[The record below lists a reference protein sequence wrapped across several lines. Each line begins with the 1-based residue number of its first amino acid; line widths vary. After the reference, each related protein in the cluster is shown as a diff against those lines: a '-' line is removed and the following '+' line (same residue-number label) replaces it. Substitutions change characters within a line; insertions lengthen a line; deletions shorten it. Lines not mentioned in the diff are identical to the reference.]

1 MSDLKFNLIFYI
13 LFAVGIL
20 FFPDMMVVLIILFC
34 IFLVYSFFSDV
45 SEINSDAN
53 KRLRK
58 GLKEHRDKLQSE
70 RDKDIFGSK
79 SNTKL

>member
-1 MSDLKFNLIFYI
+1 MDII
-13 LFAVGIL
+13 L
-20 FFPDMMVVLIILFC
+20 VLVILFC
-34 IFLVYSFFSDV
+34 IFLAYSFFADV

-70 RDKDIFGSK
+70 RDEDIFGGK